1 MASQSHPRGPGD
13 QPGPRASTDPAA
25 VDRLLEQLVLGP
37 DPAIDA
43 AEEAA
48 RAGGLP
54 AIEVTRTQARLL
66 ELLVRLTGARRVLEL
81 GTLGGLSTIALARGL
96 ADGGS
101 VVTLEID
108 PRFAEVAR
116 GSLERAGVGDAVE
129 VRVGPALETLP
140 QLEAEGRGPF
150 DLIFIDADK
159 QTYPEYLPWAL
170 RLSQPGTLIVADN
183 VVRGGAIADPDAADA
198 SVRGSRR
205 FLELLG
211 AEPRVRATA
220 IQTVGAKGHD
230 GLALAHVLS

>member
-1 MASQSHPRGPGD
+1 M
-13 QPGPRASTDPAA
+13 DPAA
-25 VDRLLEQLVLGP
+25 VDRLLEELVLGP
-37 DPAIDA
+37 DPALDA
-43 AEEAA
+43 ADEAA

-96 ADGGS
+96 PDGGS

-108 PRFAEVAR
+108 PHFVQVAR
-116 GSLERAGVGDAVE
+116 GSLERAGVADAVE
-129 VRVGPALETLP
+129 VRVGPALQTLA

-159 QTYPEYLPWAL
+159 QTYPEYLAWAL
-170 RLSQPGTLIVADN
+170 ALSRPGTLIVGDN
-183 VVRGGAIADPDAADA
+183 VVRGGAIADPDDADH
-198 SVRGSRR
+198 SVHGSRR

-220 IQTVGAKGHD
+220 IQTTGAKGHD
-230 GLALAHVLS
+230 GIAFAVVLG